1 MKCLAAPQLKT
12 YEALNI
18 VDFYPVPH
26 YKDEG
31 NPRLLVPQS
40 DYEYDSARDEFEYYD
55 QRDHGDKLQMDICV
69 PVRKRGR

>member
-1 MKCLAAPQLKT
+1 MKEILDCW
-12 YEALNI
+12 
-18 VDFYPVPH
+18 F
-26 YKDEG
+26 
-31 NPRLLVPQS
+31 PQS